1 MTEFPAGVTIPLGY
15 RVVRTL
21 ARLLMRIFYGRID
34 VIGLEH
40 VPSHGPLV
48 VVANHQNALV
58 DPMLLLATLPR
69 RLVPIAKA
77 PLFHSPLFAPFLR
90 LAGAIPAHRRQ
101 DEPDAGLDPN
111 RNTAMFASATAALRD
126 GRAILIFPEGVSQ
139 AEPRLMPLRTGAAR
153 LVLAA
158 ELPERVA
165 ILPVGLVFDDPGR
178 FRTGRALVLVGAPL
192 AMRDLRGSAL
202 PDGLFQDSSGS
213 ARLRLRLAPPSE
225 EQIRQLTA
233 DIGTAIRR
241 QIVEARDRDT
251 YRLLQLAEAVWAAE
265 TGAEHRDP
273 GRRTAWRQ
281 LALRAHDFL
290 AATASERLQALRSD
304 LEEFAEDLEAA
315 GLSGKTLVEAYPARA
330 VLRYARREGASL
342 VVGFPLALW
351 GMVVH
356 ALPYQLTALVTR
368 LVRPSADTEATFKI
382 FAGLVLYPLC
392 WIAEGWLV
400 WRVGGPWRL
409 AVFIVTLL
417 PTGVLA
423 LTWRER
429 WDRVRRDV
437 RAFVQFLR
445 DRDLHRRLLARRQ
458 ALAEKMEALAR
469 LVPPPVLDAGRQP

>member
-1 MTEFPAGVTIPLGY
+1 MTIPFGY
-15 RVVRTL
+15 RVVRAL
-21 ARLLMRIFYGRID
+21 ARLLMKIFYRRID

-40 VPSHGPLV
+40 VPARGPLI

-90 LAGAIPAHRRQ
+90 LAGAIPVRRRQ

-111 RNTAMFASATAALRD
+111 RNAAMFASATAALRD

-153 LVLAA
+153 LVLGA

-165 ILPVGLVFDDPGR
+165 ILPVGLVFDDPGS

-192 AMRDLRGSAL
+192 VMGVRGAAAGEPSQKN
-202 PDGLFQDSSGS
+202 PEI
-213 ARLRLRLAPPSE
+213 ARREQRNHEGPAETSE
-225 EQIRQLTA
+225 EQVRQLTA

-241 QIVEARDRDT
+241 QIVEARDRET
-251 YRLLQLAEAVWAAE
+251 YRLLQLAEAVWSTE

-281 LALRAHDFL
+281 QVMRAHDFL
-290 AATASERLQALRSD
+290 ATTASERLQALRSD
-304 LEEFAEDLEAA
+304 LEEYAADLDAA
-315 GLSGKTLVEAYPARA
+315 GLSGKALVEAYPARA
-330 VLRYARREGASL
+330 VLRYALREGGSL
-342 VVGFPLALW
+342 VLLFPLALW
-351 GMVVH
+351 GLVVH

-368 LVRPSADTEATFKI
+368 LVRPSTDTEATFKI

-400 WRVGGPWRL
+400 WRLGGPWRL
-409 AVFIVTLL
+409 AVFIVMVF

-437 RAFVQFLR
+437 SAFVQFLR

-458 ALAEKMEALAR
+458 ALAEEMEALAR
-469 LVPPPVLDAGRQP
+469 LVPSAVLDAGRQP

>member
-1 MTEFPAGVTIPLGY
+1 VTIPLGY
-15 RVVRTL
+15 RVVRAL
-21 ARLLMRIFYGRID
+21 ARMLMKIFYRRID

-40 VPSHGPLV
+40 VPAHGPLI

-90 LAGAIPAHRRQ
+90 LAGAIPVHRRQ
-101 DEPDAGLDPN
+101 DEPDAGRDPN

-153 LVLAA
+153 LVLGA
-158 ELPERVA
+158 EVPERVA

-178 FRTGRALVLVGAPL
+178 FRTGRAVVLVGAPL
-192 AMRDLRGSAL
+192 VMGVQGAAAGEPSQKNPEM
-202 PDGLFQDSSGS
+202 
-213 ARLRLRLAPPSE
+213 ARREGRNHEGPAETSE
-225 EQIRQLTA
+225 EQVCQLTA

-241 QIVEARDRDT
+241 QIVEARDRET
-251 YRLLQLAEAVWAAE
+251 YRLLQLAEAVWSAE

-281 LALRAHDFL
+281 QVMRAHDFL
-290 AATASERLQALRSD
+290 ATTASERLQALRSD
-304 LEEFAEDLEAA
+304 LEDYAADLDAA
-315 GLSGKTLVEAYPARA
+315 GLSGKALVEAYPARA
-330 VLRYARREGASL
+330 VLRYALREGGSL
-342 VVGFPLALW
+342 VLLFPLALW
-351 GMVVH
+351 GLVVH

-368 LVRPSADTEATFKI
+368 LVRPSTDTEATFKI
-382 FAGLVLYPLC
+382 FSGLVLYPLC

-400 WRVGGPWRL
+400 WRLGGPWRL
-409 AVFIVTLL
+409 AVFILMLL

-429 WDRVRRDV
+429 WDRLRRDV
-437 RAFVQFLR
+437 SAFAQFLG
-445 DRDLHRRLLARRQ
+445 DRDLHRRLLARRHG
-458 ALAEKMEALAR
+458 LAEEMEALAR
-469 LVPPPVLDAGRQP
+469 LVPPAVLDAGRQP